1 MKQPFLK
8 TNSLQGSYLAG
19 NSYILCQEINFTLS
33 FFLYSS
39 CNISHLHLGLWMPWA
54 MRAKVCTPQGKEK
67 QIVFKTLSV
76 EISEVGELC
85 VASFMGT
92 TPWRGNL
99 PILSPH
105 LHTLPV
111 VCVCV
116 CVCVCV
122 LLPLRWAVE
131 GEGKERTASEIS
143 TM

>member
-1 MKQPFLK
+1 
-8 TNSLQGSYLAG
+8 
-19 NSYILCQEINFTLS
+19 
-33 FFLYSS
+33 
-39 CNISHLHLGLWMPWA
+39 

-116 CVCVCV
+116 CMCVCV
-122 LLPLRWAVE
+122 A
-131 GEGKERTASEIS
+131 ASEMS
-143 TM
+143 CGGGGKGKDCLRNQYHVAEMGALL